1 VRSHGVALVFPFFF
15 HGDQETCAGFQWELR
30 RSRAVSVLVTV
41 PVDTVSVLVSVPVD
55 TVLVSVP
62 VDTVSVLVSVPV
74 DTVSVFGNHCAK
86 PGQNS
91 RGVAP
96 YRAYYL

>member
-15 HGDQETCAGFQWELR
+15 HSDQETCAGFQWELR

-55 TVLVSVP
+55 TVLVS
-62 VDTVSVLVSVPV
+62 LPV

>member
-41 PVDTVSVLVSVPVD
+41 PVLVSVPVD
-55 TVLVSVP
+55 T
-62 VDTVSVLVSVPV
+62 VLVSVPV

-96 YRAYYL
+96 YRAYHL

>member
-30 RSRAVSVLVTV
+30 RSRAVSVLV
-41 PVDTVSVLVSVPVD
+41 SVPVD

-62 VDTVSVLVSVPV
+62 VDI
-74 DTVSVFGNHCAK
+74 FCI
-86 PGQNS
+86 
-91 RGVAP
+91 R
-96 YRAYYL
+96 

>member
-15 HGDQETCAGFQWELR
+15 HGDQETCAGFQRELR
-30 RSRAVSVLVTV
+30 RSRA
-41 PVDTVSVLVSVPVD
+41 VSVLVSVPVD
-55 TVLVSVP
+55 TVLVSLP